1 MQILATVEESN
12 LDFFLIKTWY
22 QPVRS
27 TLDLKKR
34 ECNRIGYNMM
44 AKYYMVGSG
53 RSSASGT
60 KKGKRNILV

>member
-27 TLDLKKR
+27 TLDSKKR

-44 AKYYMVGSG
+44 AKYYMVGSVK
-53 RSSASGT
+53 A
-60 KKGKRNILV
+60 